1 MSEILANK
9 ITPVTGTTVTLGDSG
24 DTFTIPSGV
33 TVANSGTA
41 TGFGK
46 VVQVVHVQ
54 DGASATGTTTHPID
68 DTIPQNT
75 EGDEYLTLAIT
86 PTNASN
92 KLLIEVSIHNS
103 HTATVSLNSASLF
116 QDSTANA
123 LATNG
128 YTSEAANRDNIIV
141 ITHYMTAGTTS
152 ATTFKVRMGG
162 HVSGTTSMNG
172 SGGSRKWGGV
182 CASTITITEIAV

>member
-1 MSEILANK
+1 MSVTKVSSAMQDLTDDYAFSG
-9 ITPVTGTTVTLGDSG
+9 TVTGT
-24 DTFTIPSGV
+24 
-33 TVANSGTA
+33 N
-41 TGFGK
+41 GK
-46 VVQVVHVQ
+46 VVQVAHVLS
-54 DGASATGTTTHPID
+54 GASATGTTTHPID

-123 LATNG
+123 LAASSN
-128 YTSEAANRDNIIV
+128 SKLLAAFSISD
-141 ITHYMTAGTTS
+141 
-152 ATTFKVRMGG
+152 
-162 HVSGTTSMNG
+162 
-172 SGGSRKWGGV
+172 
-182 CASTITITEIAV
+182 